1 MDSVTE
7 IFKDTIKLLIA
18 NSQKQST
25 VTHEN
30 VLQLGNK
37 VNQEIV
43 LKLVETFL
51 LPGSG
56 VRGMENLKELVALSK
71 QGKACLLLVEH
82 YSNFDL
88 PGLIALLRKE
98 GAPEIADD
106 IIAIAGFKLNEEHP
120 LVLAFTEA
128 FTRIVIYPSRSLAAI
143 KDPELLAEETQKSN
157 RLNMA
162 AMKELTRAKYH
173 GNLILVFPAGTRFR
187 PSKPET
193 KIGLKEIDTYLKSF
207 EYFVPIAINGN
218 VLRIDESSSNMQ
230 MDKPTKDVLIFT
242 AGKVQS
248 TSEFRK
254 AAQADCPEGE
264 DVKQFTVNRVMSTL
278 DLIHEETE
286 VIRQKLL

>member
-56 VRGMENLKELVALSK
+56 VRGMENLRELVALSK

-278 DLIHEETE
+278 DLLHEETE

>member
-278 DLIHEETE
+278 DLLHEETE